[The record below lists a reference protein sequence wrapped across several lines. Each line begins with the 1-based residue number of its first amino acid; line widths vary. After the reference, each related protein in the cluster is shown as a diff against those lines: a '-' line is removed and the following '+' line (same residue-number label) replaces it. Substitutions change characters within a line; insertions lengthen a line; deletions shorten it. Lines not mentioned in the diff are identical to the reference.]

1 MIVGNVACKIT
12 PVETQRNGITDESSI
27 PHLFDSN
34 LATFSKVTPITAEG
48 MSWIDLD
55 LGGLYHVTRIII
67 YQIFLSDACGGT
79 QSNWC
84 LISANYRKCK
94 TAYNNTVID
103 AYKNNVK
110 VATVGKLQLNNGPT
124 LTDQTYTFET
134 SFIGDQLILHKDS
147 GTISI
152 SEIIIMGTAVGK
164 IELLSL

>member
-12 PVETQRNGITDESSI
+12 PVKTQRNGIRYESAI

-34 LATFSKVTPITAEG
+34 LATFSKTTADG
-48 MSWIDLD
+48 MSWINLD

-67 YQIFLSDACGGT
+67 YQIFSRDACEGT
-79 QSNWC
+79 QSDWC
-84 LISANYRKCK
+84 LQSASNYKECK
-94 TAYNNTVID
+94 NKYNNTVID

-110 VATVGKLQLNNGPT
+110 VATVGKLQLNNGTT

-147 GTISI
+147 GAISI
-152 SEIIIMGTAVGK
+152 SEIIIMGTAVLGK

>member
-1 MIVGNVACKIT
+1 MGNVACKIT
-12 PVETQRNGITDESSI
+12 PVKTQRNGIRDESAI

-34 LATFSKVTPITAEG
+34 LATFSKVTPTTAEG

-67 YQIFLSDACGGT
+67 YQIFARDACEGT
-79 QSNWC
+79 QSDWC
-84 LISANYRKCK
+84 LRIALNYKECK
-94 TAYNNTVID
+94 NKYNNTVID
-103 AYKNNVK
+103 AYKKNVR

-124 LTDQTYTFET
+124 LTDQTYTFEV

-164 IELLSL
+164 IELLPL